1 MILHEKISAQL
12 PAWRERIKSLSK
24 EHAEVKVAEVNIG
37 QIVGGMRDIKSL
49 VSDISYVDPAEGIRF
64 RGMSIPEL
72 LKALPKGRGNK
83 MPLVGGLYYL
93 LMIGEVPTKEQA
105 YEVEAEWAKRSSVPD
120 YVFKMLKTMPKETH
134 PMTLFSQAV
143 LALQNGSVFASR
155 YHTMKKDV
163 YWDAALEDSL
173 DLTAKL
179 PIIAA
184 FIYRMKYFGETSKPK
199 YSPKLDYGA
208 NFSKMMKVS
217 DKKGY
222 SELARLYFILH
233 SDHESGNVSAHT
245 MHLVGSAL
253 SDPYLSF
260 SASLNGLAGPLH
272 GLANQECL
280 GWLMEV
286 HKKFGG
292 VPSREDL
299 YKFAWDTLNGGHV
312 IPGYG
317 HAVLRVPDPRF
328 TAQME
333 FAKKRFP
340 DDELVRLA
348 DMVFDVVP
356 AVLREQGKAK
366 NPAPNVDAISGT
378 LQYYYGVRDFDF
390 YTVLFGVGR
399 ALGVTA
405 NYVWA
410 RALGMPLER
419 PKSLT
424 TKMLEDVVAK
434 AVAAAPVQP
443 A

>member
-1 MILHEKISAQL
+1 MILHEKLEAQL
-12 PAWRERIKSLSK
+12 PAWRERIKSLNK
-24 EHAEVKVAEVNIG
+24 EHGEVVVAQVNVG
-37 QIVGGMRDIKSL
+37 QVIGGMRDIKSL
-49 VSDISYVDPAEGIRF
+49 LTDVSYVDPAEGIRF
-64 RGMSIPEL
+64 RGMSIPQV
-72 LKALPKGRGNK
+72 LKALPKGRGAK

-105 YEVEAEWAKRSSVPD
+105 LEVEAEWGKRASVPD
-120 YVFKMLKTMPKETH
+120 YVYKMLKSMPDETH

-143 LALQNGSVFASR
+143 LALQNGSVFARR
-155 YHTMKKDV
+155 YHEGMKKDA
-163 YWDAALEDSL
+163 YWEAALEDSL

-179 PIIAA
+179 PVIAA
-184 FIYRMKYFGETSKPK
+184 FIYRMKYFGDTKKPK
-199 YSPKLDYGA
+199 YNPKYDYGT
-208 NFSKMMKVS
+208 NFAKMLKVE

-222 SELARLYFILH
+222 AELARLYFILH

-253 SDPYLSF
+253 SDPYLAF
-260 SASLNGLAGPLH
+260 SAALNGLAGPLH

-280 GWLMEV
+280 GWLLDV
-286 HKKFGG
+286 HKQFGG

-299 YKFAWDTLNGGHV
+299 YKFAWDTLNSGKV

-317 HAVLRVPDPRF
+317 HAVLRVPDPRY

-340 DDELVRLA
+340 EDDLVRLA

-356 AVLREQGKAK
+356 QVLKEQGKAK

-390 YTVLFGVGR
+390 YTVLFGIGR

-419 PKSLT
+419 PKSVT
-424 TKMLEDVVAK
+424 TKMLEDVVEK
-434 AVAAAPVQP
+434 AAIPTP
-443 A
+443 NP

>member
-1 MILHEKISAQL
+1 MILHEKLSAQI
-12 PAWRERIKSLSK
+12 PAWRERIKTLAK
-24 EHAEVKVAEVNIG
+24 EHGEVKVDEVTVG
-37 QIVGGMRDIKSL
+37 QVIGGMRDIKSL
-49 VSDISYVDPAEGIRF
+49 LTDVSFVDPAHGILF
-64 RGMSIPEL
+64 RGMPIPEL
-72 LKALPKGRGNK
+72 LKKLPKARGGK

-105 YEVEAEWAKRSSVPD
+105 LEVEAEWAKRASVPD
-120 YVFKMLKTMPKETH
+120 YVYKMLKSMPKETH

-143 LALQNGSVFASR
+143 LALQNGSVFASK
-155 YHTMKKDV
+155 YHSMKKDA
-163 YWDAALEDSL
+163 YWEAALEDSL

-199 YSPKLDYGA
+199 YNPKQDYGL
-208 NFSKMMKVS
+208 NFARMMKVA

-222 SELARLYFILH
+222 AELARLYFILH

-260 SASLNGLAGPLH
+260 SAALNGLAGPLH

-280 GWLMEV
+280 GWLIDV
-286 HKKFGG
+286 KNKFGG

-299 YKFAWDTLNGGHV
+299 YKFSWDTLNSGHV

-317 HAVLRVPDPRF
+317 HAVLRVPDPRYM
-328 TAQME
+328 AQME

-356 AVLREQGKAK
+356 QVLKEQGKAK

-405 NYVWA
+405 NYIWA
-410 RALGMPLER
+410 RALGMPIER

-424 TKMLEDVVAK
+424 TKMVEDIVAK
-434 AVAAAPVQP
+434 ATQP